1 MRDGQGAVGES
12 IDDRGKSLRDREN
25 SLCFE
30 VRRLTLTERASMTF
44 MVALATRR
52 SNMPLCG
59 K

>member
-1 MRDGQGAVGES
+1 MVGES

-52 SNMPLCG
+52 SIMPLCG